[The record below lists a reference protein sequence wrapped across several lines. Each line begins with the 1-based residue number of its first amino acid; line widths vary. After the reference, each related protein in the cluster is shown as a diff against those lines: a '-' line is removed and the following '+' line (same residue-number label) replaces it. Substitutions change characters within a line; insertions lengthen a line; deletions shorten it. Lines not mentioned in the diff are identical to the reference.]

1 MGAAKKCLG
10 GTKFQLAIFESVK
23 AKVKEK
29 VWTGESEIV
38 KVWKWKCAVKKSLGG
53 TKFQLA
59 IFESVKLKEKVWT
72 CESEIV
78 KVKVCSQEKLRWH

>member
-38 KVWKWKCAVKKSLGG
+38 KVWKWKCAAKKSLGV
-53 TKFQLA
+53 TKFQLPIFAAAA
-59 IFESVKLKEKVWT
+59 IWT
-72 CESEIV
+72 AAVEFV
-78 KVKVCSQEKLRWH
+78 